1 MLLSI
6 KNTVLISTILLSIS
20 VAHAAPPPPPPG
32 PTPTPTAEACRQVS
46 LKLDW
51 LGRYQDR
58 QTCTE
63 NLDGQSVY
71 FASNYILAN
80 RISEAKTLLD
90 AAIIKAKYAIDIN
103 CYGQDDIKDAVT
115 KLQNIQ
121 QSL

>member
-1 MLLSI
+1 MSSFI
-6 KNTVLISTILLSIS
+6 KNTVLISALLLSVNATYS
-20 VAHAAPPPPPPG
+20 APPPKPND
-32 PTPTPTAEACRQVS
+32 TAEACRQVS

-80 RISEAKTLLD
+80 RISDAKELLD
-90 AAIIKAKYAIDIN
+90 AAIIKAKYAMDIN

-115 KLQNIQ
+115 KLQSIQ